1 MIEMVFAMLMIQNG
15 TTIEYV
21 PTSGMTDCLQQKRIV
36 SRSIGEE
43 QEGIY
48 LQCTQLKAE
57 LYEDCVGNTCRLK
70 IKKILD

>member
-21 PTSGMTDCLQQKRIV
+21 PTAGMTDCLQQKRIV

-48 LQCTQLKAE
+48 LQCTQ
-57 LYEDCVGNTCRLK
+57 
-70 IKKILD
+70 

>member
-21 PTSGMTDCLQQKRIV
+21 PTAGMTDCLQQKRIV

-43 QEGIY
+43 QEGIKVWGY
-48 LQCTQLKAE
+48 GKMA
-57 LYEDCVGNTCRLK
+57 YEKLLTIV
-70 IKKILD
+70 